1 MYALNQKIGKPNNL
15 KRNWGQVD
23 QIASTS
29 FLTSD
34 TVTYAWGNRTL
45 YLLII
50 IHVSYLQNFIQNCF
64 FVLGWFNDLTGSW
77 SVSFYTIGGLQILSS
92 VIIFIERLL
101 WKLKQKTDP
110 VGIVQ
115 MKHTKTTE
123 NNLLEENI
131 PMMDHNI
138 K

>member
-1 MYALNQKIGKPNNL
+1 MSL
-15 KRNWGQVD
+15 V
-23 QIASTS
+23 
-29 FLTSD
+29 
-34 TVTYAWGNRTL
+34 
-45 YLLII
+45 
-50 IHVSYLQNFIQNCF
+50 QNFIQNCF
-64 FVLGWFNDLTGSW
+64 FVLGWLNDLTGSW

-110 VGIVQ
+110 VGIGQ
-115 MKHTKTTE
+115 MEHTKTTE
-123 NNLLEENI
+123 NSLLEENI

>member
-1 MYALNQKIGKPNNL
+1 LGASRPNSINKFSNIGYGHLCLGEQNLIFINNYTCKL
-15 KRNWGQVD
+15 
-23 QIASTS
+23 
-29 FLTSD
+29 LTKLHS
-34 TVTYAWGNRTL
+34 
-45 YLLII
+45 
-50 IHVSYLQNFIQNCF
+50 NFF

-77 SVSFYTIGGLQILSS
+77 FVSFYTIGGLQILSS

-110 VGIVQ
+110 VGIGQ
-115 MKHTKTTE
+115 MEHTKTTE
-123 NNLLEENI
+123 TSLLEENI

>member
-1 MYALNQKIGKPNNL
+1 M
-15 KRNWGQVD
+15 QVTYK
-23 QIASTS
+23 TS
-29 FLTSD
+29 FKI
-34 TVTYAWGNRTL
+34 V
-45 YLLII
+45 
-50 IHVSYLQNFIQNCF
+50 F

-77 SVSFYTIGGLQILSS
+77 FVSFYTIGGLQILSS

-110 VGIVQ
+110 VGIGQ
-115 MKHTKTTE
+115 MEHTKTTE
-123 NNLLEENI
+123 NSLLEENI